1 MTFFSVNK
9 LYIFLLQS
17 DYVKIIDGEG
27 TEVFNQD
34 GCWRFNTETLLDVQ
48 FGSYG
53 NISIQM
59 ALGTSLGSTRSSV
72 RIQFAVLKKGIFSGT
87 F

>member
-1 MTFFSVNK
+1 M
-9 LYIFLLQS
+9 
-17 DYVKIIDGEG
+17 KIIDGEG
-27 TEVFNQD
+27 TEVLNQD
-34 GCWRFNTETLLDVQ
+34 GCWLFNTETLLDVQ

-59 ALGTSLGSTRSSV
+59 ALGSTRGSTQSSV
-72 RIQFAVLKKGIFSGT
+72 RIQFAVLKNGISSGT

>member
-1 MTFFSVNK
+1 M
-9 LYIFLLQS
+9 
-17 DYVKIIDGEG
+17 KIIDGEG
-27 TEVFNQD
+27 TEVFNQN
-34 GCWRFNTETLLDVQ
+34 GCWSFNTETLLDVQ

-59 ALGTSLGSTRSSV
+59 ALGTTLGSIRSSV
-72 RIQFAVLKKGIFSGT
+72 RIQFAVLKNGIFSGT

>member
-1 MTFFSVNK
+1 M
-9 LYIFLLQS
+9 
-17 DYVKIIDGEG
+17 KIIDGEG

-34 GCWRFNTETLLDVQ
+34 GCRRFNTETLLDVQ

-53 NISIQM
+53 NISIKM
-59 ALGTSLGSTRSSV
+59 ALGSTLGSTRSSV
-72 RIQFAVLKKGIFSGT
+72 RIQFAVLKNGIFSGT